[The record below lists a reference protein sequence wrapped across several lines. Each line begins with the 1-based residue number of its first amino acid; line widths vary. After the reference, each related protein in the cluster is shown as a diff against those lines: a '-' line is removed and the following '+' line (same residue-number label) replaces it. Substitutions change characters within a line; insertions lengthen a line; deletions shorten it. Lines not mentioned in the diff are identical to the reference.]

1 MPNGACLTRV
11 AASQVAD
18 LIASAFNVQAH
29 HRAEPNPQRAGH
41 VAVSSKTEVTN
52 CQSGFESWLSCSVL
66 VPSPPKGAGPNSV
79 YSRNGPHQQ
88 PKNQPN
94 PRRAELR
101 HGAFCGILSAVRL
114 GLQWPSVFSSAEGGA
129 FISGFGLG
137 AAQPGRRAAAQGG
150 GGAANFAQLLG
161 GRGPL
166 GLPEAIGQKGQ
177 IGQKIVCCGQLGAAS
192 SRQDEPIE
200 RRPEEQGIQDAH
212 KKQLRRY
219 GYSLQWP
226 LKPPPF

>member
-137 AAQPGRRAAAQGG
+137 AAQPGRRAAAQGRARARGG
-150 GGAANFAQLLG
+150 GGAPAPPIFAQLLG
-161 GRGPL
+161 ERGPR
-166 GLPEAIGQKGQ
+166 GLHTGRPGGPNGPKIG
-177 IGQKIVCCGQLGAAS
+177 LLWAAGSSEIS
-192 SRQDEPIE
+192 SRRAD
-200 RRPEEQGIQDAH
+200 RATT
-212 KKQLRRY
+212 
-219 GYSLQWP
+219 
-226 LKPPPF
+226 